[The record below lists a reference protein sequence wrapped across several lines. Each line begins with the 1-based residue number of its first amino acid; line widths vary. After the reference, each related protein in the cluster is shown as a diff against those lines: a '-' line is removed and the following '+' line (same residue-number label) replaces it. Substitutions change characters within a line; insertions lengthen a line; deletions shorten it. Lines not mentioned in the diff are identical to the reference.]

1 MARQLLFI
9 SLLFFLLFSCQKD
22 ELENK
27 VLTFE
32 KFRVAVPV
40 TWNSFSN
47 QGYDSEVGMLS
58 NGKDELV
65 FDYGWF
71 AYNFNNETA
80 ATHTRTT
87 TTIAGK
93 PALIVQPKEKGKGL
107 TGIYIMV
114 DDQNKLTL
122 YGQDIM
128 DESTVLNIF
137 TSVRF

>member
-1 MARQLLFI
+1 MVRQLLLI
-9 SLLFFLLFSCQKD
+9 SLLFFLLISCQKD

-27 VLTFE
+27 ILNLE
-32 KFRVAVPV
+32 KFQVAVPAN
-40 TWNSFSN
+40 WNSFSD

-58 NGKDELV
+58 DGKDELV

-71 AYNFNNETA
+71 AYNFNYETA

-122 YGQDIM
+122 YGQDITN
-128 DESTVLNIF
+128 ESVVLKIF
-137 TSVRF
+137 NSVRF